1 MPRSIL
7 QEDGNKILLESGD
20 DLLLEVD
27 WLNDAGAGGGPWIE
41 EPGVGGQTWT
51 PTTQSPKSWTRVT
64 GG

>member
-7 QEDGNKILLESGD
+7 QEDGDKILLESGD
-20 DLLLEVD
+20 DLLLGVD
-27 WLNDAGAGGGPWIE
+27 WLNDAGDGGGPWVE

-51 PTTQSPKSWTRVT
+51 PTTQPPKTWTRVT